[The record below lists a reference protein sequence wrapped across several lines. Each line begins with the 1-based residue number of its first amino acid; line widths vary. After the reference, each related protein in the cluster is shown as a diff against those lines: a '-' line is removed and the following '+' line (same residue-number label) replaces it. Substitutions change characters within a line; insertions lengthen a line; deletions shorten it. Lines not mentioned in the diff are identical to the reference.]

1 MLQTKASHLYCPE
14 SLQLL
19 FPGGASCQKHFF
31 IFIAHAGSNVEK
43 RAIDVGLFSELAV
56 GITITKQNLLV
67 VPKGIDFV
75 LGIKYRPSAW
85 AMGIFNIWPSAIEV
99 VIAVL

>member
-1 MLQTKASHLYCPE
+1 MLQTKASHLYCQ
-14 SLQLL
+14 SLSAALSGWGIM
-19 FPGGASCQKHFF
+19 PKT
-31 IFIAHAGSNVEK
+31 IFILLHAGNVEK
-43 RAIDVGLFSELAV
+43 RAIDVGLFSGLAV